1 MGGESRGGESNR
13 TGQERLSGIC
23 GAVAFVPQTHLHPS
37 DIVNAWRR
45 YLTQCRR
52 RRHTETAFSLS
63 VEKRSTSSTY
73 SAAPNTALNRDIAS
87 LILRFH
93 IFAATGNS
101 VLSVKLHFPHIC
113 SKFITRGRSSAS
125 SVNSIFYE
133 FCPRQKLAAGGA
145 PLNPSNSFL
154 RHLSHLPARNFGT
167 FTASLPRL
175 SPLPRP
181 L

>member
-23 GAVAFVPQTHLHPS
+23 GAVAFVPQTHLRPS

-45 YLTQCRR
+45 SLTQCRR
-52 RRHTETAFSLS
+52 RWHTETAFSHCGKTL
-63 VEKRSTSSTY
+63 RL
-73 SAAPNTALNRDIAS
+73 LNVFCRPRHGWRLQQGIAS
-87 LILRFH
+87 LILRVH

-125 SVNSIFYE
+125 SINSIFYE
-133 FCPRQKLAAGGA
+133 FCPRQILAANGNFVLSAKHCSLVRELQTSPKNGIF
-145 PLNPSNSFL
+145 PLDKT
-154 RHLSHLPARNFGT
+154 HGYAR
-167 FTASLPRL
+167 
-175 SPLPRP
+175 
-181 L
+181 